1 MEHTVEQGEHLAR
14 IAEAYGFPDPRTL
27 WEHPKNLSLK
37 LKRETPHVLS
47 PGDVIHIP
55 DADSDG
61 AYPVETGHSYTF
73 VLQRSAPQLRIAL
86 RGLDGKAMAGASVS
100 LAIDGKERDLT
111 ADGSGLVEAALP
123 AGTEG
128 ATLTVGELAV
138 ALLVGFLDPIDQ
150 RSGVEARLSNLGYYT
165 GAVGAEDDD
174 QFRFALQLFQAAEGL
189 RVTGENDTATRA
201 RLKDDY
207 GS

>member
-1 MEHTVEQGEHLAR
+1 MST
-14 IAEAYGFPDPRTL
+14 
-27 WEHPKNLSLK
+27 N
-37 LKRETPHVLS
+37 
-47 PGDVIHIP
+47 
-55 DADSDG
+55 DAPPSAQSG
-61 AYPVETGHSYTF
+61 QPYCGS
-73 VLQRSAPQLRIAL
+73 SAPSAW
-86 RGLDGKAMAGASVS
+86 VS
-100 LAIDGKERDLT
+100 SSSSTT
-111 ADGSGLVEAALP
+111 A
-123 AGTEG
+123 

-201 RLKDDY
+201 RLKDVY
-207 GS
+207 GC